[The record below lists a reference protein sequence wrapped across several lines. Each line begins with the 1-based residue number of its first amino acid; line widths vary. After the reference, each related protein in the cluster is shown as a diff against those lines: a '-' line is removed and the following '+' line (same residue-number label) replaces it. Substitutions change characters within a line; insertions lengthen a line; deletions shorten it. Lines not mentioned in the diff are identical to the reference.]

1 MVGESVID
9 IMSKMTLLKK
19 DGVDYHDYNYLAMAG
34 TQKQEAIE
42 YVLDNNRQIKEIY
55 LGMDND
61 AGGLKAAK
69 QLEESLSGRNIVLK
83 RDMPDKSG
91 YDGMICFVLQP
102 VGNNRKPLSIWRML
116 SSIKKVCMI

>member
-1 MVGESVID
+1 M
-9 IMSKMTLLKK
+9 
-19 DGVDYHDYNYLAMAG
+19 DYHDYNYLAMAG

-91 YDGMICFVLQP
+91 YDWNDMLCFQSKDVSQKENEYTTYTKQHKEKNA
-102 VGNNRKPLSIWRML
+102 GFKDRQDNH
-116 SSIKKVCMI
+116 CY